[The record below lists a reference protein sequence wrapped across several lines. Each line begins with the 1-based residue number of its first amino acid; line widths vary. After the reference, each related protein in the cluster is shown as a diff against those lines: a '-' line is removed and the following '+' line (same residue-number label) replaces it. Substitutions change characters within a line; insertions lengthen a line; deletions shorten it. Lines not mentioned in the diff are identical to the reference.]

1 MSLITEGLPSHAITI
16 DPIEVDTAHVLALV
30 QGDLVISTYP
40 EQQVDAAIDL
50 ARVLCRALAQPVDV
64 FRIRHFGTHDVQAGA
79 QSDSGAPEW
88 MRLAH
93 VRLTFLSGVEV
104 DMYDRHVR

>member
-1 MSLITEGLPSHAITI
+1 MTAIFEGSPSHSITI
-16 DPIEVDTAHVLALV
+16 EPIEVDTAHVLALV

-40 EQQVDAAIDL
+40 EHQVDAALDL

-64 FRIRHFGTHDVQAGA
+64 FRIRHFGTHGVQTGS

-93 VRLTFLSGVEV
+93 VRLTFLSGVAV